1 MDGLGYIPNDING
14 IPALDFKMDHK
25 LFFFRGTLLNLIVKH
40 LCSRNSRGFQGEWL
54 TKTLFGVPK
63 ISEDQIGV
71 PQMVIFIHAGS
82 FSFVVCSNSLD
93 DYPNTWME
101 KFV

>member
-1 MDGLGYIPNDING
+1 MSNTFVFGIVGVSKENGLY
-14 IPALDFKMDHK
+14 
-25 LFFFRGTLLNLIVKH
+25 
-40 LCSRNSRGFQGEWL
+40 
-54 TKTLFGVPK
+54 TLFGVPR

-71 PQMVIFIHAGS
+71 PQIVIFILAGS